1 MTWALLTLKQIG
13 CNNMKYLSL
22 TLFLVFSLTA
32 FSQSILLKGGMV
44 HSGTGAEATLQDI
57 LISGNKIA
65 KIGSNLIISGKT
77 QVIELNGLPVTP
89 GLISP
94 MSNLGIV
101 EINALDVTRDD
112 ESDILKAGFSI
123 FNAFNPHSTGI
134 PWNRSNGVTSAITS
148 PGSSSFPMFGL
159 ASYFVL
165 DGSLEI
171 QGLRDIA
178 MFGRMGSSYGSRAET
193 LTILESLLEL
203 GQKASNTP
211 IEEILAMRLADQ
223 LELQAQDIQA
233 LDNLVNNDLPFV
245 LETNRAVDI
254 LQAIALKKKYGL
266 NLVLSSVEEAP
277 MVINQLKA
285 SEIPVIIDP
294 MDNIPD
300 SFDELGSSLMLG
312 KILDQAGIRVMFSTQ
327 RSHNYHL
334 MRQGSGNAVA
344 HGMSY
349 ESAIRGMTLTVA
361 ETFKLGNR
369 GSIIEGKI
377 ADIVVWDADP
387 LEPSSFPQLVFIEGK
402 SQDLISRSTRLT
414 ERYTNKDKKPSSYK
428 H

>member
-1 MTWALLTLKQIG
+1 
-13 CNNMKYLSL
+13 MKYFSL
-22 TLFLVFSLTA
+22 TLFAVLSLSA

-57 LISGNKIA
+57 LISGNEIA
-65 KIGSNLIISGKT
+65 KIGKNLTINGKT

-159 ASYFVL
+159 ASYFIL

-171 QGLRDIA
+171 KGLKDIA
-178 MFGRMGSSYGSRAET
+178 MFGRMGASYGSRAET

-211 IEEILAMRLADQ
+211 VEEILEMRLADQ
-223 LELQAQDIQA
+223 LSFRLEIF
-233 LDNLVNNDLPFV
+233 LP
-245 LETNRAVDI
+245 
-254 LQAIALKKKYGL
+254 
-266 NLVLSSVEEAP
+266 
-277 MVINQLKA
+277 
-285 SEIPVIIDP
+285 
-294 MDNIPD
+294 
-300 SFDELGSSLMLG
+300 
-312 KILDQAGIRVMFSTQ
+312 
-327 RSHNYHL
+327 
-334 MRQGSGNAVA
+334 
-344 HGMSY
+344 
-349 ESAIRGMTLTVA
+349 
-361 ETFKLGNR
+361 
-369 GSIIEGKI
+369 
-377 ADIVVWDADP
+377 
-387 LEPSSFPQLVFIEGK
+387 
-402 SQDLISRSTRLT
+402 
-414 ERYTNKDKKPSSYK
+414 
-428 H
+428 

>member
-1 MTWALLTLKQIG
+1 
-13 CNNMKYLSL
+13 MKYLSL
-22 TLFLVFSLTA
+22 AFVIIFSLNTFA
-32 FSQSILLKGGMV
+32 QSILLKGGMV
-44 HSGTGAEATLQDI
+44 HSGTGASAQIQDI
-57 LISGNKIA
+57 LISGSKISN
-65 KIGSNLIISGKT
+65 IGNDIIINGKT

-148 PGSSSFPMFGL
+148 PGSSDFPIFGL
-159 ASYFVL
+159 ASYFIL

-171 QGLRDIA
+171 KGLRDVA

-193 LTILESLLEL
+193 LAVLESLLEL
-203 GQKASNTP
+203 GQKASIMP
-211 IEEILAMRLADQ
+211 VEEILEMRLADQ
-223 LELQAQDIQA
+223 LELQAQDIIA
-233 LDNLVNNDLPFV
+233 LNNLVNNDLPFV

-266 NLVLSSVEEAP
+266 NLILSSVEEAP

-285 SEIPVIIDP
+285 SNIPVIIDP

-300 SFDELGSSLMLG
+300 SFDELGSSLILG
-312 KILDQAGIRVMFSTQ
+312 KILDQAGIKIMFSTQ

-344 HGMSY
+344 YGMSY
-349 ESAIRGMTLTVA
+349 ESAIRGMTNTVA
-361 ETFKLGNR
+361 ETFNLGNR
-369 GSIIEGKI
+369 GSLVKGKI

-387 LEPSSFPQLVFIEGK
+387 LEPSSFPKFIFIDGK
-402 SQDLISRSTRLT
+402 PQALTSRSTRLT
-414 ERYTNKDKKPSSYK
+414 ERYTDKDDKPSSYK

>member
-1 MTWALLTLKQIG
+1 
-13 CNNMKYLSL
+13 MKYFSL
-22 TLFLVFSLTA
+22 TLCLVFSLSA
-32 FSQSILLKGGMV
+32 FSQSVLLKGGMV
-44 HSGTGAEATLQDI
+44 HSGAGEEAKLQDI
-57 LISGNKIA
+57 LISGNMIA
-65 KIGSNLIISGKT
+65 KIGNNLTINGKT

-101 EINALDVTRDD
+101 EINSLDVTRDD
-112 ESDILKAGFSI
+112 ESDILKSGFSI
-123 FNAFNPHSTGI
+123 FNAFNPNSTGI
-134 PWNRSNGVTSAITS
+134 AWNRSNGVTSAITS

-171 QGLRDIA
+171 KGLKDIA
-178 MFGRMGSSYGSRAET
+178 MFGRMGASYGSRAET

-203 GQKASNTP
+203 GQKAGSTP
-211 IEEILAMRLADQ
+211 VEEVLEMRLADQ
-223 LELQAQDIQA
+223 LELQAQDIRA
-233 LDNLVNNDLPFV
+233 LNNLVNKDLPFV

-254 LQAIALKKKYGL
+254 LQAIALKEKYGL

-277 MVINQLKA
+277 MVIDQLQA
-285 SEIPVIIDP
+285 SGIPVIIDP

-312 KILDQAGIRVMFSTQ
+312 KVLDQAGIKVMFSTQ

-344 HGMSY
+344 YGMSY

-369 GSIIEGKI
+369 GSLIEGKI
-377 ADIVVWDADP
+377 ADVVVWDADP
-387 LEPSSFPQLVFIEGK
+387 LEPSSFPKFVFIDGK
-402 SQDLISRSTRLT
+402 LQDLSSRSTRLT
-414 ERYTNKDKKPSSYK
+414 ERYTNKDDKPSSYK

>member
-1 MTWALLTLKQIG
+1 
-13 CNNMKYLSL
+13 MKYLSL
-22 TLFLVFSLTA
+22 SFFLLFSLNA
-32 FSQSILLKGGMV
+32 FTQSILLKGGLV
-44 HSGTGAEATLQDI
+44 HPGTGESAQIQDI
-57 LISGNKIA
+57 LISGN
-65 KIGSNLIISGKT
+65 IISRVGNNLAVNGTTKI
-77 QVIELNGLPVTP
+77 IELNGLPVTP

-94 MSNLGIV
+94 TSNLGIV

-112 ESDILKAGFSI
+112 ESDLLKAGFSI

-148 PGSSSFPMFGL
+148 PGSSSFPLFGM

-171 QGLRDIA
+171 KGLKDVA

-193 LTILESLLEL
+193 LSMLESLLEL
-203 GQKASNTP
+203 GQQASSMP
-211 IEEILAMRLADQ
+211 IEEVLEMRLADQ
-223 LELQAQDIQA
+223 LELQTQDILA
-233 LDNLVNNDLPFV
+233 LKRLVNNDLPFV

-266 NLVLSSVEEAP
+266 NLILASVEEAP
-277 MVINQLKA
+277 LVINQLKA
-285 SEIPVIIDP
+285 SNTPVIIDP

-312 KILDQAGIRVMFSTQ
+312 KILDEAGIKIMFSTQ

-344 HGMSY
+344 YGMSY
-349 ESAIRGMTLTVA
+349 ETAIQGMTQTVA
-361 ETFKLGNR
+361 ETFKLGAR
-369 GSIIEGKI
+369 GTITQGKI
-377 ADIVVWDADP
+377 ADIVVWNADP
-387 LEPSSFPQLVFIEGK
+387 LEPSSFPEFVYIAGK
-402 SQDLISRSTRLT
+402 VQDLSSRATRLT
-414 ERYTNKDKKPSSYK
+414 ERYTNKENKPSAYK

>member
-1 MTWALLTLKQIG
+1 
-13 CNNMKYLSL
+13 MKYFSL
-22 TLFLVFSLTA
+22 TLCLVFSLSA
-32 FSQSILLKGGMV
+32 FSQSVLLKGGMV
-44 HSGTGAEATLQDI
+44 HSGVGEEAKLQDI
-57 LISGNKIA
+57 LISGNMIA
-65 KIGSNLIISGKT
+65 KIGNNLTINGKT

-101 EINALDVTRDD
+101 EINSLDVTRDD
-112 ESDILKAGFSI
+112 ESDILKSGFSI
-123 FNAFNPHSTGI
+123 FNAFNPNSTGI
-134 PWNRSNGVTSAITS
+134 AWNRSNGVTSAITS

-171 QGLRDIA
+171 KGLKDIA
-178 MFGRMGSSYGSRAET
+178 MFGRMGASYGSRAET

-203 GQKASNTP
+203 GQKAGSTP
-211 IEEILAMRLADQ
+211 VEEVLEMRLADQ
-223 LELQAQDIQA
+223 LELQAQDIRA
-233 LDNLVNNDLPFV
+233 LNNLVNKDLPFV

-254 LQAIALKKKYGL
+254 LQAIALKEKYGL

-277 MVINQLKA
+277 MVIDQLQA
-285 SEIPVIIDP
+285 SGIPVIIDP

-312 KILDQAGIRVMFSTQ
+312 KVLDQAGIKVMFSTQ

-344 HGMSY
+344 YGMSY

-387 LEPSSFPQLVFIEGK
+387 LEPSSFPKFVFIDGK
-402 SQDLISRSTRLT
+402 LQDLSSRSSRLT
-414 ERYTNKDKKPSSYK
+414 ERYTNMDDKPSSYK

>member
-1 MTWALLTLKQIG
+1 
-13 CNNMKYLSL
+13 MKYFSL
-22 TLFLVFSLTA
+22 TLCLVFSLSA
-32 FSQSILLKGGMV
+32 FSQSVLLKGGMV
-44 HSGTGAEATLQDI
+44 HSGAGEEAKLQDI
-57 LISGNKIA
+57 LISGNMIA
-65 KIGSNLIISGKT
+65 KIGNNLTINGKT

-94 MSNLGIV
+94 MSNLGID
-101 EINALDVTRDD
+101 EINSLDVTRDD
-112 ESDILKAGFSI
+112 ESDILKSGFSI
-123 FNAFNPHSTGI
+123 FNAFNPNSTGI
-134 PWNRSNGVTSAITS
+134 AWNRSNGVTSAITS

-171 QGLRDIA
+171 KGLKDIA
-178 MFGRMGSSYGSRAET
+178 MFGRMGASYGSRAET

-203 GQKASNTP
+203 GQKAGSTP
-211 IEEILAMRLADQ
+211 VEEVLEMRLADQ
-223 LELQAQDIQA
+223 LELQAQDIRA
-233 LDNLVNNDLPFV
+233 LNNLVNKDLPFV

-254 LQAIALKKKYGL
+254 LQAIALKEKYGL

-277 MVINQLKA
+277 MVIDQLQA
-285 SEIPVIIDP
+285 SGIPVIIDP

-312 KILDQAGIRVMFSTQ
+312 KVLDQAGIKVMFSTQ

-344 HGMSY
+344 YGMSY

-387 LEPSSFPQLVFIEGK
+387 LEPSSFPKFVFIDGK
-402 SQDLISRSTRLT
+402 LQDLSSRSTRLT
-414 ERYTNKDKKPSSYK
+414 ERYTNKDDKPSSYK

>member
-1 MTWALLTLKQIG
+1 
-13 CNNMKYLSL
+13 MKYLSL
-22 TLFLVFSLTA
+22 SFFLLFSLNA
-32 FSQSILLKGGMV
+32 FTQSILLKGGLV
-44 HSGTGAEATLQDI
+44 HSGTGESAQIQDI
-57 LISGNKIA
+57 LISGN
-65 KIGSNLIISGKT
+65 IISRVGNNLAVNGATKI
-77 QVIELNGLPVTP
+77 IELNGLPVTP

-94 MSNLGIV
+94 TSNLGIV

-112 ESDILKAGFSI
+112 ESDLLKAGFSI

-148 PGSSSFPMFGL
+148 PGSSSFPLFGM

-171 QGLRDIA
+171 KGLKDVA

-193 LTILESLLEL
+193 LSMLESLLEL
-203 GQKASNTP
+203 GQQASSMP
-211 IEEILAMRLADQ
+211 IEEVLEMRLADQ
-223 LELQAQDIQA
+223 LELQTQDILA
-233 LDNLVNNDLPFV
+233 LKRLVNNDLPFV

-266 NLVLSSVEEAP
+266 NLILASVEEAP
-277 MVINQLKA
+277 LVINQLKA
-285 SEIPVIIDP
+285 SNTPVIIDP

-312 KILDQAGIRVMFSTQ
+312 KILDEAGIKIMFSTQ

-344 HGMSY
+344 YGMSY
-349 ESAIRGMTLTVA
+349 ETAIQGMTQTVA
-361 ETFKLGNR
+361 ETFKLGAR
-369 GSIIEGKI
+369 GTITQGKI
-377 ADIVVWDADP
+377 ADIVVWNADP
-387 LEPSSFPQLVFIEGK
+387 LEPSSFPEFVYIAGK
-402 SQDLISRSTRLT
+402 VQDLSSRATRLT
-414 ERYTNKDKKPSSYK
+414 ERYTNKENKPSAYK

>member
-1 MTWALLTLKQIG
+1 
-13 CNNMKYLSL
+13 MKYLSL
-22 TLFLVFSLTA
+22 AFVIIFSLNTFA
-32 FSQSILLKGGMV
+32 QSILLKGGMV
-44 HSGTGAEATLQDI
+44 HSGTGASAKIQDI
-57 LISGNKIA
+57 LISGSKISS
-65 KIGSNLIISGKT
+65 IGNDLIINGKT

-148 PGSSSFPMFGL
+148 PGSSDFPMFGL
-159 ASYFVL
+159 ASYFIL

-171 QGLRDIA
+171 KGLRDVA

-193 LTILESLLEL
+193 LAVLESLLEL
-203 GQKASNTP
+203 GQKASIMP
-211 IEEILAMRLADQ
+211 VEEILEMRLADQ
-223 LELQAQDIQA
+223 LELQAQDIIA
-233 LDNLVNNDLPFV
+233 LNNLVNNGLPFV

-266 NLVLSSVEEAP
+266 NLILSSVEEAP

-285 SEIPVIIDP
+285 SNIPVIIDP

-300 SFDELGSSLMLG
+300 SFDELGSSLILG
-312 KILDQAGIRVMFSTQ
+312 KILDQAGIKIMFSTQ

-344 HGMSY
+344 YGMSY
-349 ESAIRGMTLTVA
+349 ESAIRGMTNTVA
-361 ETFKLGNR
+361 ETFNLGNR
-369 GSIIEGKI
+369 GSLVKGKI

-387 LEPSSFPQLVFIEGK
+387 LEPSSFPKFIFIDGK
-402 SQDLISRSTRLT
+402 PQALTSRSTRLT
-414 ERYTNKDKKPSSYK
+414 ERYTDKDDKPSSYK

>member
-1 MTWALLTLKQIG
+1 MQSPCRRLRFAPRQIIVS
-13 CNNMKYLSL
+13 NPKIHY
-22 TLFLVFSLTA
+22 
-32 FSQSILLKGGMV
+32 
-44 HSGTGAEATLQDI
+44 E
-57 LISGNKIA
+57 IS
-65 KIGSNLIISGKT
+65 
-77 QVIELNGLPVTP
+77 
-89 GLISP
+89 
-94 MSNLGIV
+94 
-101 EINALDVTRDD
+101 DD
-112 ESDILKAGFSI
+112 ESDLLSAGFSI

-134 PWNRSNGVTSAITS
+134 PWNRSNGVTSAISTPS
-148 PGSSSFPMFGL
+148 ASSFPISGL
-159 ASYFVL
+159 GSHFVL

-171 QGLRDIA
+171 KGSKDIA
-178 MFGRMGSSYGSRAET
+178 MFGRLGASYGSRAET
-193 LTILESLLEL
+193 LSILESLLDI
-203 GQKASNTP
+203 GKMVNTLS
-211 IEEILAMRLADQ
+211 IEEILEMNLADQ
-223 LELQAQDIQA
+223 LELQAQDIVA
-233 LDNLVNNDLPFV
+233 LGKVVNDGMPFV

-254 LQAIALKKKYGL
+254 LQALAMKKKFDL
-266 NLVLSSVEEAP
+266 NLVLVSVEEAP
-277 MVINQLKA
+277 MVIDQLQA

-312 KILDQAGIRVMFSTQ
+312 KVLDQAGIKVMFSTQ

-344 HGMSY
+344 YGMSY

-387 LEPSSFPQLVFIEGK
+387 LEPSSFPKFVFIDGK
-402 SQDLISRSTRLT
+402 LQDLSSRSTRLT
-414 ERYTNKDKKPSSYK
+414 ERYTNKEDKPSSYK